1 MSIQKT
7 TGGKV
12 FTEKEVKKYMLEYGV
27 EINQTKDSIS
37 FNGREKDIDKVKSII
52 NRDSFLEKNKQGIDN
67 YISKKNNLCSK
78 LDNLD
83 YRADYNRAVKESTPV
98 RKDYSDK
105 HYCL

>member
-37 FNGREKDIDKVKSII
+37 FNGREKDID
-52 NRDSFLEKNKQGIDN
+52 
-67 YISKKNNLCSK
+67 
-78 LDNLD
+78 NLD